1 MEDIIMKLTC
11 EDIKKYGTVEEKNRL
26 KESDKS
32 GDKVRE
38 KIKQLEL
45 KLEKLKN
52 ENAKEQD
59 IKRIEIKI
67 KLYKRQIIKP
77 YFSNQLTFKK

>member
-1 MEDIIMKLTC
+1 MKLTC